1 MLSRQWSVE
10 ALLLFSEA
18 LTYISEFVLASEP
31 SGFNKDL
38 WGGSFE
44 LSAVEKAEAVIF
56 YALVMFGVM
65 FLLLRMVVV
74 ILQFPPSAAWDN
86 KFG

>member
-1 MLSRQWSVE
+1 MQ
-10 ALLLFSEA
+10 
-18 LTYISEFVLASEP
+18 
-31 SGFNKDL
+31 DL

-74 ILQFPPSAAWDN
+74 ILQVGRWMCINTSYTMTPMMALSVFMSTN
-86 KFG
+86 GHL